1 MAMYTME
8 LRNYIEMFSQYEDNL
23 SLDERIEIGREK
35 LFDFDYPFFDETY
48 RPQFERNFINE
59 FYMREIGFETEELFK
74 MRLRNW
80 LRKNM
85 GYYNK
90 LFESELLE
98 YDPLTNSRVDVTHTK
113 ENDKGQ
119 SDLRN
124 VNQTSNTHSTGST
137 DSEQIGNV
145 DSTQTTTGSTSQD
158 TDRNTDR
165 IDEQFNRKLEGDTP
179 QNRLQLT
186 TGVDGTGVLEY
197 ASKIDEDKGSG
208 LSNTSETE
216 GVSGTSNS
224 SSEDNRSDTTNF
236 NSNDETNV
244 DSTAN
249 QVDTFDSD
257 INEVEQFVQNRVGK
271 IGVQSFSKLVQE
283 YRNALLRVEVQIH
296 DEMQELFML
305 VY

>member
-119 SDLRN
+119 TDLRN
-124 VNQTSNTHSTGST
+124 VNQTSNTHATGST

-145 DSTQTTTGSTSQD
+145 ESTQTTTGCTSQD

-165 IDEQFNRKLEGDTP
+165 VDEQFNRKLEGDTP

-224 SSEDNRSDTTNF
+224 SSEGNRSDTTNF
-236 NSNDETNV
+236 NASHQTDV

-249 QVDTFDSD
+249 QIDTFESD

-271 IGVQSFSKLVQE
+271 IGVQSFSNLVQE
-283 YRNALLRVEVQIH
+283 YRNALHKLLHLINITIRRIN
-296 DEMQELFML
+296 L
-305 VY
+305 VCG